1 MICLRSNI
9 LGYCGQMMMLTE
21 EKIRFPTQKTNS
33 KDNQNMVGD
42 STHNALRAGSDRF
55 QVLVSL
61 QNRKLGV
68 AYLDGVEGVT

>member
-42 STHNALRAGSDRF
+42 STRTKKEENA
-55 QVLVSL
+55 
-61 QNRKLGV
+61 K
-68 AYLDGVEGVT
+68 